1 MSRVLFTSDLHFGHE
16 NLTRGL
22 RGMSYQDSDYLIIKN
37 WNDTVTKRDTVIV
50 LGDITMEKSTSI
62 PEYIKALNGNIK
74 IVGGNHDTKRCVEAY
89 NKLGIS
95 VLGCLMYKG
104 FICTH
109 IPVHPS
115 ILKDCRGNI
124 HGHIH
129 LQGTIDGY
137 GVYKP
142 EPLEGRYY
150 NVNTEFHN
158 YTPVLFNKIEKYF
171 IDYDT
176 RTSKETL

>member
-1 MSRVLFTSDLHFGHE
+1 MSRVFFTSDLHFGHE

-37 WNDTVTKRDTVIV
+37 WNDTVSKRDTVII
-50 LGDITMEKSTSI
+50 LGDITMEHPTYI

-89 NKLGIS
+89 NKLGIP

-109 IPVHPS
+109 IPVHPL
-115 ILKDCRGNI
+115 ILNDCRGNI

-129 LQGTIDGY
+129 LQGTISGY

-158 YTPVLFNKIEKYF
+158 YTPVPFSEIEKYF
-171 IDYDT
+171 INY
-176 RTSKETL
+176 ET